1 MARPFQLTAFPPG
14 TTVYVVEKTTANDH
28 PAAVEYAPDAR
39 ISSATVPR
47 QPEDLGEILATVVT
61 DESGRATIPPLP
73 ARGPNSRRFSG
84 HGLPQKRY
92 WAIGLVADQWQRV
105 SFSMRG

>member
-14 TTVYVVEKTTANDH
+14 TTIYVAEKTTANDH

-39 ISSATVPR
+39 VSSATIARP
-47 QPEDLGEILATVVT
+47 PERLGEILATVVT
-61 DESGRATIPPLP
+61 DELGQATIPALP

-92 WAIGLVADQWQRV
+92 WALGLVDGKWQRV